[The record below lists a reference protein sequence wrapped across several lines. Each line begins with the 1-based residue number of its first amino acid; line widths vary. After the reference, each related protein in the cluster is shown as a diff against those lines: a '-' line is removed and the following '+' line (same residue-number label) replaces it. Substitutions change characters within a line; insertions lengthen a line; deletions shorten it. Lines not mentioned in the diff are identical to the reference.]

1 MPMRPGGVTEP
12 KEKEEPCENKK
23 HIKLSHLFI
32 IFIL

>member
-1 MPMRPGGVTEP
+1 MPLRPEDVTES
-12 KEKEEPCENKK
+12 KEKKEPDQNKK